1 MFTRPDRTVEQTF
14 QMSLFLSETK
24 TYCINIQA
32 MISETNLN
40 ENDTSHI

>member
-1 MFTRPDRTVEQTF
+1 MFTRPDRTVEQTS
-14 QMSLFLSETK
+14 QMSFFLSETK
-24 TYCINIQA
+24 TYSINIQA